1 MAYLVRSW
9 AESASVNQPPLG
21 DGSDQLHALIQ
32 EGVAL
37 TTELS
42 LERLLLKIAE
52 VTRDVLHARYTALAV
67 LKEGGTGLSHF
78 VTAGIDDATK
88 VAIGAL
94 PTGTGFLGQLI
105 AERQPIR
112 LRRLASHPWAS
123 GFPANHPPMESF
135 LGVPIVLRDKAYGF
149 LYAADKQGE
158 GEFSE
163 ADETVALMLA
173 AQAAFV
179 IENAH
184 AFEAL
189 RSALEELARNE
200 RLATLGQLA
209 GSVGHELRNPL
220 GVIKNSV
227 HYLRMLM
234 PEDERVRKHLTILE
248 REVTTSN
255 RIVSDLLDFARV
267 KAPVR
272 EEARLDELVRV
283 TLEQFTIPPTIRVDA
298 RLDIDC
304 PPVSVDPHQVRQ
316 ILTNLIQNALQAMPE
331 GGTLGLTADRDKDGP
346 YVAVN
351 DTGPGI
357 PAGDLARI
365 FRPLF
370 TTKVKGIG
378 LGLSIARDFADAN
391 GARLTVE
398 SPAGSGSRF
407 LLRFPQRTA
416 G

>member
-1 MAYLVRSW
+1 M
-9 AESASVNQPPLG
+9 NQPPLG
-21 DGSDQLHALIQ
+21 DGSSQLHALIQ

-37 TTELS
+37 TTQLS
-42 LERLLLKIAE
+42 LERVLLRIAE
-52 VTRDVLHARYTALAV
+52 VARDVLHARYTALAV
-67 LKEGGTGLSHF
+67 LKGGGGGLSHF
-78 VTAGIDDATK
+78 VTAAIDDDTK
-88 VAIGAL
+88 VSIGAL
-94 PTGTGFLGQLI
+94 TTGKGFLGQLI

-112 LRRLASHPWAS
+112 LQRPASHPQAS

-135 LGVPIVLRDKAYGF
+135 LGVPILIRDKAHGY
-149 LYAADKQGE
+149 LYAADKQGGE
-158 GEFSE
+158 EFSK
-163 ADETVALMLA
+163 ADESVALMLA
-173 AQAAFV
+173 SQAAFV
-179 IENAH
+179 IENAY
-184 AFEAL
+184 ALETL

-200 RLATLGQLA
+200 RLAILGQLA

-234 PEDERVRKHLTILE
+234 PEDDRVRKHLAILE

-272 EEARLDELVRV
+272 EDARLDELVRV
-283 TLEQFTIPPTIRVDA
+283 TLEQFTIPSTIRVEA

-316 ILTNLIQNALQAMPE
+316 ILTSLIQNALQAMPE
-331 GGTLGLTADRDKDGP
+331 GGTLGLTVDRDKDGP
-346 YVAVN
+346 YVAVD

-357 PAGDLARI
+357 PAENLARI

-370 TTKVKGIG
+370 TTKAKGIG

-391 GARLTVE
+391 GASLTVE
-398 SPAGSGSRF
+398 SPERSGSRF
-407 LLRFPQRTA
+407 LLRFPLGLA